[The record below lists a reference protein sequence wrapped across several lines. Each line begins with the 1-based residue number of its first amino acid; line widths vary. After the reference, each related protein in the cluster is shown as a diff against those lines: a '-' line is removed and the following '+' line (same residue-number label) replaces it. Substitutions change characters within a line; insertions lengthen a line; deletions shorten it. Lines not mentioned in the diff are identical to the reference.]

1 MARTIH
7 KTEQPVILEGYQAV
21 LKPGK
26 FGYKLSALVDQ
37 AIVDKLE
44 DERTEVLKWAEGKLK
59 NPKRSTLKPEPW
71 EDHGSYSV
79 RSAGPVGSKV

>member
-7 KTEQPVILEGYQAV
+7 KTEQPVVLEGYQAV

-37 AIVDKLE
+37 ATVDTLE
-44 DERTEVLKWAEGKLK
+44 DERT
-59 NPKRSTLKPEPW
+59 
-71 EDHGSYSV
+71 
-79 RSAGPVGSKV
+79 